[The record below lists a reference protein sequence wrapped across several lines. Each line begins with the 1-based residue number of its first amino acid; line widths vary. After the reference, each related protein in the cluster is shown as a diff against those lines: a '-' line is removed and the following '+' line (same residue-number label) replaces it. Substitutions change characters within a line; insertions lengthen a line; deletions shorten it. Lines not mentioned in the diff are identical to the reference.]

1 MEKINRHET
10 RVSRPPTTGP
20 ADDATEAPIAHTATA
35 RARLPGC
42 GYAWPISA
50 IDDGITTAAAAP
62 CTNRDATS
70 TPKPGAR
77 PHPADAATNT
87 VMPMPKARRAPIR
100 SVSAP
105 ADSNTA
111 ANINV

>member
-1 MEKINRHET
+1 MGPPKPNAPGWAGGGGVGPSSGGGPAPTGRLMEKINRHET
-10 RVSRPPTTGP
+10 RVSIPPTTGP

-70 TPKPGAR
+70 TFKPGAR
-77 PHPADAATNT
+77 Q
-87 VMPMPKARRAPIR
+87 IG
-100 SVSAP
+100 
-105 ADSNTA
+105 
-111 ANINV
+111 